1 MGVVTRRRKP
11 PPEEPGK
18 PAAGEGQVAGSAA
31 LASSNGSASSTETFD
46 HAQDAAHAA
55 AVAWPAFPQRWRP
68 ERLLGSG
75 GQGDVWLAWDSKLEQ
90 YVAIKVLPGE
100 LRGRQVVRL
109 RREVGEGRKLAHP
122 NLVHVYELVEWA
134 GHQAVVM
141 EWVSGGSLRQKL
153 AQGPLPLAT
162 VVAVA
167 EQVLEALAYL
177 HEHGYVHR
185 DVKPGNILLAEDGRY
200 KLGDLG
206 LLLPAGAET
215 ATLMA
220 VGTMAYMSPE
230 QLLGQQPGPPSD
242 LYALAVTLYECLT
255 GTLPPRPEEGLSLKA
270 LAVPNPRLVRP
281 DCPRWLGQLVVRLG
295 QPDPKDRF
303 AGGRQALEA
312 LRRRKPLGLRRVIRK
327 GLAAAGV
334 GAAVLALGLA
344 LRHGHESAVSV
355 RSEGQGAIGL
365 GSTGGVVWRYRLL
378 APVVQHMAFDVDG
391 DGKQDWVFAAGREEC
406 GLRDGA
412 PNSQVLAVSAAG
424 EVLLDFR
431 PDDFLRRA
439 SRLAPPILVPKV
451 RGLDLDGD
459 GAQELVVHLRHRCLG
474 TSYLVAFWPK
484 SQRWTE
490 ILAHEG
496 GWILDFETVGGESPP
511 ALVFT
516 ALNTTLG
523 GWVAVGKVAIVPGAM
538 LSGTDFGLAA
548 IPGLEPKELAKPLW
562 YTPVESES
570 FAFGTKASF
579 GEEAVTFFA
588 SGGNFQYGEG
598 LRVDRWGNPS
608 GSPLW
613 GRDRGAL
620 RWSALVSVRDWFDG
634 FLPGA
639 FRGPAEVAEAERRW
653 LAGSRELLVEPP
665 YRAIHAIFAARHY
678 AAAGGATQAR
688 ALLARAW
695 EDSPLPGVAFAY
707 GHLLAVQGDR
717 EKALSVLLSAL
728 QNQQARPVSFR
739 ISQLYS
745 RVLLDEVELPEWQEK
760 STGSFVHVGPAEP
773 LEKARARI
781 WYEEPGD
788 SDTTLESHDLLP
800 EGAAFGALAAW
811 RRGTLPPGAAEELAR
826 QAERNPD
833 AMPEFLLAQGL
844 ARASERRFPEAL
856 GLLDQARGRILNER
870 RERWNFLALHNFELV
885 EACRAKVL
893 LAAGKTREARALAE
907 SLQPLLVPGRLPAN
921 LVAEVL
927 AATEPASQPPW
938 PAPPASR

>member
-1 MGVVTRRRKP
+1 VTRRRKP
-11 PPEEPGK
+11 PLGEPGK

-31 LASSNGSASSTETFD
+31 LASSDGSASSTETYD
-46 HAQDAAHAA
+46 NAQDVAQAA

-153 AQGPLPLAT
+153 AQGPLPVTT

-230 QLLGQQPGPPSD
+230 QLLGQQPGPPGD
-242 LYALAVTLYECLT
+242 LYALAVTMYECLT

-295 QPDPKDRF
+295 QADPQDRF
-303 AGGRQALEA
+303 AEGRQALEA

-344 LRHGHESAVSV
+344 LRHGQKSAVSV
-355 RSEGQGAIGL
+355 RSEGQEAVGV
-365 GSTGGVVWRYRLL
+365 GSNGQVVWRYELL

-391 DGKQDWVFAAGREEC
+391 DGKQDWVFAAGWEGCRP
-406 GLRDGA
+406 RDGA

-431 PDDFLRRA
+431 PDGFLRTENRM
-439 SRLAPPILVPKV
+439 APPLLFPKV

-459 GAQELVVHLRHRCLG
+459 GEEELVVHLRHRCLG

-484 SQRWTE
+484 SKQWKE
-490 ILAHEG
+490 ILAHGG
-496 GWILDFETVGGESPP
+496 GWILGFDTVAGESPP

-516 ALNTTLG
+516 AVNTTLG
-523 GWVAVGKVAIVPGAM
+523 GWVTVGKVAIVPERRVNPIG
-538 LSGTDFGLAA
+538 FGGAA
-548 IPGLEPKELAKPLW
+548 IPGFAPRELVKPLW

-570 FAFGTKASF
+570 FALGAKATF
-579 GEEAVTFFA
+579 DEKGVTFFA
-588 SGGNFQYGEG
+588 NGRDFQYGEG
-598 LRVDRWGNPS
+598 LRVDRWGNPN

-613 GRDRGAL
+613 GKDRGAL
-620 RWSALVSVRDWFDG
+620 RWSALVSVRDWFG
-634 FLPGA
+634 AFMPGA

-688 ALLARAW
+688 ALLARAF
-695 EDSPLPGVAFAY
+695 EDFPLPGVALAY

-745 RVLLDEVELPEWQEK
+745 RVLLDEVELPDWQEK
-760 STGSFVHVGPAEP
+760 STGYFARIGSAEP

-781 WYEEPGD
+781 WYDEPEE
-788 SDTTLESHDLLP
+788 SDTSLESHDLLP
-800 EGAAFGALAAW
+800 EGAAFAALAAW
-811 RRGTLPPGAAEELAR
+811 RRGSLPPDAAEELAR

-833 AMPEFLLAQGL
+833 GVPEFLLAQGL

-856 GLLDQARGRILNER
+856 GLLDRARVWILEEHS
-870 RERWNFLALHNFELV
+870 ERWNFLALQNFQLV

-927 AATEPASQPPW
+927 AATEHVSQPPR
-938 PAPPASR
+938 PAPPPSR

>member
-1 MGVVTRRRKP
+1 M
-11 PPEEPGK
+11 
-18 PAAGEGQVAGSAA
+18 AGSAA
-31 LASSNGSASSTETFD
+31 LASFSDTASSTETFD
-46 HAQDAAHAA
+46 NPGDAAHAA
-55 AVAWPAFPQRWRP
+55 AVAWPALLQRWRP

-90 YVAIKVLPGE
+90 YVAIKVLSGE

-122 NLVHVYELVEWA
+122 HLVQVYELVEWA

-153 AQGPLPLAT
+153 VQGPLPVAT

-177 HEHGYVHR
+177 HGHGYVHR

-220 VGTMAYMSPE
+220 VGTMAYISPE
-230 QLLGQQPGPPSD
+230 QLLGQQPGPPGD
-242 LYALAVTLYECLT
+242 LYALAVSLYECLT

-270 LAVPNPRLVRP
+270 LAVPNPRRVRP
-281 DCPRWLGQLVVRLG
+281 DCPKWLGQLVVRLG
-295 QPDPKDRF
+295 RPDPKDRF
-303 AGGRQALEA
+303 ADGRQALEA
-312 LRRRKPLGLRRVIRK
+312 LRRRKPLGLRRFIRA

-344 LRHGHESAVSV
+344 LRHGHENAVSV
-355 RSEGQGAIGL
+355 RTEGQGVIGL
-365 GSTGGVVWRYRLL
+365 GSTGRVVWRYPLL
-378 APVVQHMAFDVDG
+378 APVVQQMAFDVDG
-391 DGKQDWVFAAGREEC
+391 DGKQDWVFAAGRDLC
-406 GLRDGA
+406 RPRDGA

-431 PDDFLRRA
+431 PDDFLRTGNRI
-439 SRLAPPILVPKV
+439 APPKQLFPTV
-451 RGLDLDGD
+451 RELNLDGD

-484 SQRWTE
+484 SKQWTE

-496 GWILDFETVGGESPP
+496 GWITDFETVGGESSP

-516 ALNTTLG
+516 AVNTTLG
-523 GWVAVGKVAIVPGAM
+523 GWVAVGKVAIVPG
-538 LSGTDFGLAA
+538 GTASATGLGLAA
-548 IPGLEPKELAKPLW
+548 IPGFAPREQAKPLW

-570 FAFGTKASF
+570 FALQTRASF
-579 GEEAVTFFA
+579 GEEGVTFFA
-588 SGGNFQYGEG
+588 SGGDFQYGER

-613 GRDRGAL
+613 GSDRGAL
-620 RWSALVSVRDWFDG
+620 RWSALVSMQEWFADP
-634 FLPGA
+634 FSGA
-639 FRGPAEVAEAERRW
+639 FRGPAEVAETEQRW
-653 LAGSRELLVEPP
+653 LAASRELLVEPP

-695 EDSPLPGVAFAY
+695 EDWPIPGIALAY
-707 GHLLAVQGDR
+707 GHLLAVQGER
-717 EKALSVLLSAL
+717 EKALSVLLFAL
-728 QNQQARPVSFR
+728 QNPLERPVSFR
-739 ISQLYS
+739 IAQLYS
-745 RVLLDEVELPEWQEK
+745 RVLLDQVELPEWLK
-760 STGSFVHVGPAEP
+760 KAPDFYARFGSAAQ
-773 LEKARARI
+773 LEEVRARM
-781 WYEEPGD
+781 WYDEPGD
-788 SDTTLESHDLLP
+788 SDTILESHDLLP

-811 RRGTLPPGAAEELAR
+811 RRGTLPPGAAEELAQ

-856 GLLDQARGRILNER
+856 GLLDQARQRILDEH
-870 RERWNFLALHNFELV
+870 RERWNFLALQNFELV

-893 LAAGKTREARALAE
+893 LAAGKTHEARALAE
-907 SLQPLLVPGRLPAN
+907 SLKPLLVPGRLPAN

-927 AATEPASQPPW
+927 AATEPASQPPR
-938 PAPPASR
+938 PAPAASR